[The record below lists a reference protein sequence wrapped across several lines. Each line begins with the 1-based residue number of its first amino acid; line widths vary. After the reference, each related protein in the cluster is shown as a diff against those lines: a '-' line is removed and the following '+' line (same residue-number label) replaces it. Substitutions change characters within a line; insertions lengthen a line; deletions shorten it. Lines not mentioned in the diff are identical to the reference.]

1 MITINKIEDLKKYV
15 KIVPADKYDGK
26 HKQIIFEFIENGE
39 KADVIFD
46 CAVDLVYECQKVSK
60 KDYECCVYVK
70 AKTITFNYSFTCNK
84 IFADELIIKDWCECD
99 SILIHKN
106 ISGNFLKCERITCI
120 SSIDCKEIYTQ
131 KIHCKNIKTQR
142 LDIDN
147 KIRLTNLSC
156 DKVEFI

>member
-1 MITINKIEDLKKYV
+1 MITINKIEDLEKYV
-15 KIVPADKYDGK
+15 EIVPADKNDGK
-26 HKQIIFEFIENGE
+26 YKQVIFEFIENGK
-39 KADVIFD
+39 KADVVFD
-46 CAVDLVYECQKVSK
+46 CAIDLVYECQKVSK

-84 IFADELIIKDWCECD
+84 IFADNLIIKDWCVCE

-106 ISGNFLKCERITCI
+106 ISGNILKCKQITCL

-131 KIHCKNIKTQR
+131 KINCKNIKTQL